1 MKKIERFEYAKGD
14 DNKGFCCNG
23 GEIKF
28 CSEHP
33 TPLSEEI
40 INLWT
45 EGSLRGKVL
54 RKYRRQINS
63 ELALASFKSNKEIV
77 QK

>member
-1 MKKIERFEYAKGD
+1 M
-14 DNKGFCCNG
+14 
-23 GEIKF
+23 
-28 CSEHP
+28 CSERS
-33 TPLSEEI
+33 TPLSYEI
-40 INLWT
+40 IYLWT

-77 QK
+77 QKWYNPSFIVEGTPYMHFGELYPPTGS